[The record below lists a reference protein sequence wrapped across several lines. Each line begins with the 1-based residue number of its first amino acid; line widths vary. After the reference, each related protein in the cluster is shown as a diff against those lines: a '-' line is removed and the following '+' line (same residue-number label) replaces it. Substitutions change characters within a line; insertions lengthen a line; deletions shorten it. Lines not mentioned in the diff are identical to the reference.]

1 MWFVKVRRICQ
12 CRMGLS
18 ILGALG
24 GFFQSMKGCQFKKG
38 LSRYDGFVN
47 VRKVCQD
54 MKGLSL

>member
-1 MWFVKVRRICQ
+1 MVCQ

-54 MKGLSL
+54 MKGLSK